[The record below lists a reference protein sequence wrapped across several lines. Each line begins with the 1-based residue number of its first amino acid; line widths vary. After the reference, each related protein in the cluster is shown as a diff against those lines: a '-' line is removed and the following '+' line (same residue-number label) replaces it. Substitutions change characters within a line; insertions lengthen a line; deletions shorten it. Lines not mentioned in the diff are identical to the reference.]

1 MKSIVNYAER
11 GNYGKNTY
19 RGNCSGLLI
28 NDLHNQFKFNS
39 ISDYSCGS
47 GTVKDVAKSLNI
59 NSNCYDLNM
68 GFDLIDDNIP
78 EVNNETIF
86 FHPAYWNIIKYS
98 STVWGNKPVKN
109 DISLIEDYREFI
121 KALNYTI
128 LKQFSTLKIG
138 GRMFILV
145 GDVKKKGVLY
155 PIICDMV
162 KPDTIENIV
171 IKTQN
176 NCFSNNIQYSNRNFI
191 PIEHEYLLILKRNN
205 PYIEKL
211 IISKEIE
218 YDLRDSK
225 SVTWRDLT
233 VAVFQNKAKMKKKLS
248 IEEIFTELEHHKKA
262 QSNNNV
268 REKIRQ
274 VLQDEKYFKRAE
286 KGIYELC

>member
-1 MKSIVNYAER
+1 MKSIVNYVER
-11 GNYGKNTY
+11 GNFGKNTY
-19 RGNCSGLLI
+19 RGNCSGFLI
-28 NDLHNQFKFNS
+28 KDLYNQFQFNN

-78 EVNNETIF
+78 EIKNEAIF
-86 FHPAYWNIIKYS
+86 YHPAYWDIIKYS
-98 STVWGNKPVKN
+98 GSVWGTEPIKN
-109 DISLIEDYREFI
+109 DISQIKDYREFI
-121 KALNYTI
+121 QTLNFTV

-138 GRMFILV
+138 GRMFVLV
-145 GDVKKKGVLY
+145 GDIKKKGQLY
-155 PIICDMV
+155 SMICDIV

-176 NCFSNNIQYSNRNFI
+176 NCFSNNTEYSNRNFI
-191 PIEHEYLLILKRNN
+191 PIEHEYLLIFKRNN

-218 YDLRDSK
+218 YDLRDSA
-225 SVTWRDLT
+225 SVTWRDLI
-233 VAVFQNKAKMKKKLS
+233 VAVFQSKMKKKLS
-248 IEEIFTELEHHKKA
+248 VEEVLTELAHHKKA
-262 QSNNNV
+262 KTNNNV

-274 VLQDEKYFKRAE
+274 VLQDERYFNRVE